1 MDLARVIGS
10 VTATRKEATLVG
22 LKLCVIQPL
31 DAELKPV
38 REPLVA
44 TDATGKR
51 GDGELVYFVESG
63 DAVPTGLGA
72 DVNLPVDAAVVGI
85 VDDVDLRL
93 RV

>member
-1 MDLARVIGS
+1 MDLARVIGA
-10 VTATRKEATLVG
+10 VTATRKEPSLTG

-31 DAELKPV
+31 DADLQPV
-38 REPLVA
+38 REPLIA

-72 DVNLPVDAAVVGI
+72 DPNLPVDAAVVGI
-85 VDDVDLRL
+85 VDDVDVRMRL
-93 RV
+93 